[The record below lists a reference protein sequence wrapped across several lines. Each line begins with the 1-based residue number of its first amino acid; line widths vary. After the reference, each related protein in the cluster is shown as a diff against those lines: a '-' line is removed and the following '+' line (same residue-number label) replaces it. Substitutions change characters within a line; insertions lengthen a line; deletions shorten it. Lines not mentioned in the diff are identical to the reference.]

1 MSTPA
6 ATFYYPNKMG
16 RIILVGMEEIIGKR
30 GVNAVLNL
38 ISLSAFIGHYPPP
51 KQDLAFPFE
60 FVSRIQHGLEEAYGP
75 RGGRGVSLRV
85 GRACFRHGLKEFG
98 ALMGLTD
105 LAFRLLPPQTKLKL
119 GIQSFADIFN
129 KYSDQRVRVVEDET
143 YFYWHIERCP
153 VCWERQAD
161 APACHLAVGLLQESL
176 YWASSGKFF
185 EVEETHCVACGDP
198 ACTIAIN
205 KTPMS

>member
-1 MSTPA
+1 MSSPEVQ
-6 ATFYYPNKMG
+6 FYYPDRMG

-30 GVNAVLNL
+30 GVNALLNL
-38 ISLSAFIGHYPPP
+38 VSLSTFIDHYPAHTQTL
-51 KQDLAFPFE
+51 KFPFE
-60 FVSRIQHGLEEAYGP
+60 YVSRIQYGLEETYGP

-105 LAFRLLPPQTKLKL
+105 LAFRLLPLNTKIKL

-129 KYSDQRVRVVEDET
+129 KYSDQRVRVEEDAGH
-143 YFYWHIERCP
+143 FYWHIERCP
-153 VCWERQAD
+153 VCWGRQAD
-161 APACHLAVGLLQESL
+161 APICHLAVGLLQESL

-185 EVEETHCVACGDP
+185 DIEETHCIARGD
-198 ACTIAIN
+198 ATCTIMIDKN
-205 KTPMS
+205 PMS